1 MSTALLFY
9 CFTQR
14 APAASSGNDSAFYK
28 DAAAVAA
35 IEEAAA
41 ALAPGGPRD
50 GAEAAAAQHQPA
62 EPSVQQ
68 PHAPPILLLHPPPHV
83 KHDPARQFAPAVRRN
98 LLRHALQCSLSKNPH
113 GLDRKG
119 LASVSF
125 DVTALFCVR

>member
-1 MSTALLFY
+1 MIPCPLFY

-14 APAASSGNDSAFYK
+14 CRCAHTAASSGNDSTVYK
-28 DAAAVAA
+28 DAAAVEAM
-35 IEEAAA
+35 EEAAA

-98 LLRHALQCSLSKNPH
+98 LLHHKLQCSLSKNPH
-113 GLDRKG
+113 GLDRCQ
-119 LASVSF
+119 SDHIVF
-125 DVTALFCVR
+125 